1 MGYFPKVPFLSSFVE
16 SQTTRGAFSVYCLL
30 CCVFTYCILGFWLAE
45 HIYIPKNIKYLF
57 WQILKVDS
65 FQQVYSHLYFTLKS
79 KHALNFDDVFVA
91 SRSIS
96 IVPIFH
102 TWMPFDK
109 CRSIGVHV
117 VSKCSWIRRCVFYKS
132 FDVSKIVYDWK

>member
-1 MGYFPKVPFLSSFVE
+1 MTNTEGWFILTGLISFIFYLKK
-16 SQTTRGAFSVYCLL
+16 QACFK
-30 CCVFTYCILGFWLAE
+30 FWRR
-45 HIYIPKNIKYLF
+45 IC
-57 WQILKVDS
+57 
-65 FQQVYSHLYFTLKS
+65 T
-79 KHALNFDDVFVA
+79 

-117 VSKCSWIRRCVFYKS
+117 VSKCSWIRRCVFLQIFWCIKDCLRLEIISRLNVLISIKTIQSVSSSPKTIICVTQRFEVNTYYKGIPNMNC
-132 FDVSKIVYDWK
+132 DIQWLP